1 MIPALKVAVAD
12 DERDMRSWFEETLSV
27 LGHHVTIAAETGR
40 QLVEHCAGSPPD
52 LVITDIKMPD
62 MDGIEAANLLGH
74 QEHPVPV
81 ILVSAYHDDSLIER
95 AVNNHVLAYLV
106 KPIKQA
112 DLETS
117 IALVMRRFQEFRA
130 LQTQAENLQQALESR
145 KIVERAKGILM
156 RRANLSEEDAFH
168 RLQKLSNEKNVKM
181 VEIARM
187 IVTAEEAMS

>member
-1 MIPALKVAVAD
+1 MSPALKVAVAD
-12 DERDMRSWFEETLSV
+12 DERDMRNWLEETLSL
-27 LGHHVTIAAETGR
+27 LGHQVTIAAETGR
-40 QLVEHCAGSPPD
+40 QLVEHCGATPPD

-62 MDGIEAANLLGH
+62 MDGIEVANLLGR